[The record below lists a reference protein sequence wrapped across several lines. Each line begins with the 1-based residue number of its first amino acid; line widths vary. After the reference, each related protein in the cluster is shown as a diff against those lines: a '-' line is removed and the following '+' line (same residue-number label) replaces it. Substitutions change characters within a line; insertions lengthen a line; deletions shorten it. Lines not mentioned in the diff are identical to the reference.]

1 MNNNH
6 LAYLYIRTN
15 DMIDMR
21 LLHVRL
27 LMQIL
32 LYCDQSLHHPSLK
45 LNDTVN
51 NHVKTLELHD
61 LDPKYYCNRCYGKNN
76 NHSEYLYI
84 RTNDMI
90 DRLQLYVCPLMGIQ
104 LCCGRT
110 KPHSNLLL
118 NDIACNHEEILV

>member
-6 LAYLYIRTN
+6 LAYLYN
-15 DMIDMR
+15 PKHGKIDKS
-21 LLHVRL
+21 LLHAHL

-76 NHSEYLYI
+76 NRSVYLYI
-84 RTNDMI
+84 RPNGMI
-90 DRLQLYVCPLMGIQ
+90 DRLL
-104 LCCGRT
+104 
-110 KPHSNLLL
+110 
-118 NDIACNHEEILV
+118 